1 MRKKTSK
8 SVNKTPLKERKGLL
22 AFLAVCFTV
31 LMIGVICCSYVLHN
45 VIKTVH
51 GDSLINLEFYKQNQ
65 DQTTIIYAY
74 DESNKPV
81 ELVRVHGS
89 ENRVWVERENMSEWL
104 GKAFVALEDK
114 RFEKHGGVDW
124 IRTIGGVTKS
134 RFQQGGS
141 TITQQLIKNLTGEN
155 GRTINRKY
163 NEILSALNLEK
174 YYDKP
179 TILEAYL
186 NTIYLGEGCY
196 GVKTASEKYFGKDV
210 KDLNL
215 AECACLAA
223 ITQSPGVYDPLVYP
237 INEKANEK
245 QAMSLKERQAM
256 CLKMMFEQEM
266 ITKEQYEEA
275 VNYKL
280 IFTNSDDYVPSDEM
294 LEKERNNDNE
304 IWNYYVDYVIS
315 SVIKDL
321 KAAGYSNYEATR
333 MIYSGGLR
341 IYTAV
346 DLKIQDIVDDV
357 YTHRKSFPTEAVKD
371 AKDASQ
377 SAITIMD
384 YNGRVVAICG
394 GAGEKTENRSN
405 NRAVS
410 AVRQPGSSIKPL
422 TIYAPAI
429 EENFITWSSIIKNYG
444 IAWDG
449 GIWPKNYGGDPGSP
463 NSYVTA
469 QYALSIS
476 YNTVPAQILMM
487 MGFEKSYGYLKDT
500 FHVTTFRNEDRYT
513 PSPLATG
520 GSAGGATTLEMA
532 AAFATFGN
540 GGKYYKPYCYYEVTD
555 SSGENI
561 ILKSGSEPEQAISP
575 ETSYIM
581 NQMLRT
587 VFTGAAGTA
596 KGYGVKGFT
605 TFGKT
610 GTTTDNFDRW
620 CVAGTPY
627 YIAAVWFGYDY
638 NKQIMASGSPA
649 GRIFKT
655 IMDEVHEGL
664 ADKSFDQFSDKV
676 VQRTYCTRTGLL
688 ASSSCGSTAT
698 GWYKMSNLP
707 AMCAGCKSVPVT
719 SESDKDPEGS
729 TTSANS
735 NESTSAAGPS
745 ETASNASSLETTKS
759 TSPVETTV
767 APTAAPAPAI
777 ESPNAGE

>member
-8 SVNKTPLKERKGLL
+8 STNRKPLKERKGLL
-22 AFLAVCFTV
+22 AFLAVCFTA

-51 GDSLINLEFYKQNQ
+51 GDRIVDLEFYKQNQ

-74 DESNKPV
+74 DESNNLV

-89 ENRVWVERENMSEWL
+89 ENRVWVESENMSEWM

-114 RFEKHGGVDW
+114 RFEKHNGVDW
-124 IRTIGGVTKS
+124 VRTIGGVVKS
-134 RFQQGGS
+134 KFKQGGS

-174 YYDKP
+174 HYDKP
-179 TILEAYL
+179 VILEAYL
-186 NTIYLGEGCY
+186 NTIYLSEGCY
-196 GVKTASEKYFGKDV
+196 GVKTAAEKYFGKDV
-210 KDLNL
+210 KNLNL
-215 AECACLAA
+215 AECACIAA
-223 ITQSPGVYDPLVYP
+223 ITQTPGRYDPL
-237 INEKANEK
+237 INPKNN
-245 QAMSLKERQAM
+245 KERQEM
-256 CLKMMFEQEM
+256 CLKMMLEQKM
-266 ITKEQYEEA
+266 ITKEQYDEA

-280 IFTNSDDYVPSDEM
+280 VFTNSPDYVPSNENID
-294 LEKERNNDNE
+294 KELTNENE
-304 IWNYYVDYVIS
+304 IWSYYVDYVIS
-315 SVIKDL
+315 TVIKDL

-333 MIYSGGLR
+333 MVYSGGLR
-341 IYTAV
+341 IHSAV
-346 DLKIQDIVDDV
+346 DLKIQDIVEDV
-357 YTHRKSFPTEAVKD
+357 YTNRKGFPAEKVKD
-371 AKDASQ
+371 PKDISQ

-394 GAGEKTENRSN
+394 GAGEKTQNRSN
-405 NRAVS
+405 NRAVA

-422 TIYAPAI
+422 SIYAPAI
-429 EENFITWSSIIKNYG
+429 EENFITWSSKIKNYG
-444 IAWDG
+444 VMWDG
-449 GIWPKNYGGDPGSP
+449 GIWPDNYGGDPGSP

-487 MGFEKSYGYLKDT
+487 MGFEKSYGYVTDT
-500 FHVTTFRNEDRYT
+500 FHISTFSNSDRYI

-520 GSAGGATTLEMA
+520 GTNGGATTLEMA
-532 AAFATFGN
+532 AAFASFGN

-561 ILKSGSEPEQAISP
+561 ILKSNSEPEQIISP

-587 VFTGAAGTA
+587 VFTGSSGTA
-596 KGYGVKGFT
+596 RGYGVKGFT

-610 GTTTDNFDRW
+610 GTTTNNFDRW

-638 NKQIMASGSPA
+638 NKQIMATGSPA

-655 IMDEVHEGL
+655 VMDRVHEGL
-664 ADKSFDQFSDKV
+664 AVKTFDQFSDKV
-676 VQRTYCTRTGLL
+676 VQRTYCTKTGLL
-688 ASSSCGSTAT
+688 ASSSCPSTAV

-707 AMCAGCKSVPVT
+707 AMCAGCKGGVPLEGEDDPEKPTSSSEEPTSAQTPTEPTSSVPPP
-719 SESDKDPEGS
+719 ESSSAPQPEG
-729 TTSANS
+729 
-735 NESTSAAGPS
+735 E
-745 ETASNASSLETTKS
+745 
-759 TSPVETTV
+759 
-767 APTAAPAPAI
+767 
-777 ESPNAGE
+777 

>member
-8 SVNKTPLKERKGLL
+8 STNRKPLKERKGLL
-22 AFLAVCFTV
+22 AFLAVCFTFV
-31 LMIGVICCSYVLHN
+31 MIGVICCSYVLHN
-45 VIKTVH
+45 VIKTV
-51 GDSLINLEFYKQNQ
+51 GGERIIDLDFYKQNQ

-74 DESNKPV
+74 DESNNPV

-89 ENRVWVERENMSEWL
+89 ENRVWVESEKMSEWL

-124 IRTIGGVTKS
+124 IRTIGGVTASGFK
-134 RFQQGGS
+134 QGGS
-141 TITQQLIKNLTGEN
+141 TITQQLIKNLTGES

-179 TILEAYL
+179 VILEAYL
-186 NTIYLGEGCY
+186 NTIYLSEGCY
-196 GVKTASEKYFGKDV
+196 GVKTAAEKYFGKDV

-223 ITQSPGVYDPLVYP
+223 ITQYPGKYDPL
-237 INEKANEK
+237 INPKNN
-245 QAMSLKERQAM
+245 KERQKM
-256 CLKMMFEQEM
+256 CLGMMLDQHM

-280 IFTNSDDYVPSDEM
+280 VFTNSPDYVPSNENID
-294 LEKERNNDNE
+294 KELTNENE
-304 IWNYYVDYVIS
+304 IWSYYVDYVIS

-333 MIYSGGLR
+333 MVYSGGLR
-341 IYTAV
+341 IYSAV
-346 DLKIQDIVDDV
+346 DLKIQDIVEDV
-357 YTHRKSFPTEAVKD
+357 YTHRKNFPTEAVKD
-371 AKDASQ
+371 PKDASQ

-384 YNGRVVAICG
+384 YSGRVVAICG

-422 TIYAPAI
+422 SIYAPAI
-429 EENFITWSSIIKNYG
+429 EENFITWSSKLKNYG
-444 IAWDG
+444 ITWDG
-449 GIWPKNYGGDPGSP
+449 KIWPDNYGGDPGSP

-487 MGFEKSYGYLKDT
+487 MGFEKSFGYVTDT
-500 FHVTTFRNEDRYT
+500 FHISTFSNNDRYS

-520 GSAGGATTLEMA
+520 GTNGGATTLEMA
-532 AAFATFGN
+532 AAFASFGN

-561 ILKSGSEPEQAISP
+561 VLKSNSEPEQIISP

-587 VFTGAAGTA
+587 VFTGSAGTA
-596 KGYGVKGFT
+596 RGYGVKGFT

-610 GTTTDNFDRW
+610 GTTTNNFDRW

-655 IMDEVHEGL
+655 VMDRVHDGL
-664 ADKSFDQFSDKV
+664 AVKSFDQFSDKV
-676 VQRTYCTRTGLL
+676 VQRTYCNRTGLL
-688 ASSSCGSTAT
+688 ASPSCTSTGV

-707 AMCAGCKSVPVT
+707 ATCAGCKGGSVKPDDEKDPDEPTSKPTDEPTSAEKPTEPSSSAPPAPVT
-719 SESDKDPEGS
+719 DPSPNPEG
-729 TTSANS
+729 
-735 NESTSAAGPS
+735 E
-745 ETASNASSLETTKS
+745 
-759 TSPVETTV
+759 
-767 APTAAPAPAI
+767 
-777 ESPNAGE
+777 

>member
-8 SVNKTPLKERKGLL
+8 SIKRKPLKERKGLL
-22 AFLAVCFTV
+22 AFLAVCFTFAMV
-31 LMIGVICCSYVLHN
+31 GVICCSYVLHN
-45 VIKTVH
+45 VIKTVN
-51 GDSLINLEFYKQNQ
+51 GESLINLDFYKQNQ

-74 DESNKPV
+74 DENNAPV
-81 ELVRVHGS
+81 EFVRVHGS
-89 ENRVWVERENMSEWL
+89 QNRVWVASEDMSEWL

-114 RFEKHGGVDW
+114 RFENHKGVDW
-124 IRTIGGVTKS
+124 IRTVGGVAKS
-134 RFQQGGS
+134 KFKAGGS
-141 TITQQLIKNLTGEN
+141 TITQQLIKNLTGED

-174 YYDKP
+174 HYDKP
-179 TILEAYL
+179 IILEAYL
-186 NTIYLGEGCY
+186 NTIYLGQGCY
-196 GVKTASEKYFGKDV
+196 GVKTAAEKYFGKDV

-223 ITQSPGVYDPLVYP
+223 ITQFPGAYDPLSYP
-237 INEKANEK
+237 IDDKASKN
-245 QAMSLKERQAM
+245 QTMSLKDRQKM
-256 CLKMMFEQEM
+256 CLKMMLDQKM
-266 ITKEQYEEA
+266 ISQEQYEEA

-280 IFTNSDDYVPSDEM
+280 IFTNSEDYVASETTVN
-294 LEKERNNDNE
+294 KEVAGDDE
-304 IWNYYVDYVIS
+304 IWSYYIDYVIS
-315 SVIKDL
+315 SVINDL

-333 MIYSGGLR
+333 MLYSGGLR
-341 IYTAV
+341 IYSAV
-346 DLKIQDIVDDV
+346 DLKIQDIVEDV
-357 YTHRKSFPTEAVKD
+357 YTNRKSFPTEAIND
-371 AKDASQ
+371 PKDASQ
-377 SAITIMD
+377 SAMTIMD

-422 TIYAPAI
+422 SIYAPAI
-429 EENFITWSSIIKNYG
+429 EENYITWSSKIKNYG
-444 IAWDG
+444 ITWSG
-449 GIWPKNYGGDPGSP
+449 ELWPQNYGGDKGSP

-487 MGFEKSYGYLKDT
+487 MGFEKSYGYVTDT
-500 FHVTTFRNEDRYT
+500 FHISTLSNDDRYS

-520 GSAGGATTLEMA
+520 GSRGGTTTLEMA
-532 AAFATFGN
+532 AAFASFGN

-555 SSGENI
+555 STGENI
-561 ILKSGSEPEQAISP
+561 ILKSNSEPEQIISP

-596 KGYGVKGFT
+596 KGYGVKNFI

-610 GTTTDNFDRW
+610 GTTTENFDRW
-620 CVAGTPY
+620 CVGGTPY

-655 IMDEVHEGL
+655 VMDRVHEGL
-664 ADKSFDQFSDKV
+664 ASKSFDQFSDKV
-676 VQRTYCTRTGLL
+676 VQRTYCANTGLL
-688 ASSSCGSTAT
+688 ASSSCPSTAV

-707 AMCAGCKSVPVT
+707 ATCAGCNGGATDPN
-719 SESDKDPEGS
+719 EGRDPEEP
-729 TTSANS
+729 TSANT
-735 NESTSAAGPS
+735 EEPTSAEKPTETVSNTPPTPS
-745 ETASNASSLETTKS
+745 SEPKPE
-759 TSPVETTV
+759 
-767 APTAAPAPAI
+767 
-777 ESPNAGE
+777 GE

>member
-8 SVNKTPLKERKGLL
+8 SVNKKPLKDRKVLL
-22 AFLAVCFTV
+22 AFLSVFFTFAMV
-31 LMIGVICCSYVLHN
+31 GVICLSYVLHD
-45 VIKTVH
+45 VIKTVN
-51 GDSLINLEFYKQNQ
+51 GDRIIDLDFYKENQ

-74 DESNKPV
+74 DESNNPV

-89 ENRVWVERENMSEWL
+89 ENRVWVSSDDMSEWM
-104 GKAFVALEDK
+104 GKACVALEDK
-114 RFEKHGGVDW
+114 RFEKHHGVDW
-124 IRTIGGVTKS
+124 VRTIGGVIKS
-134 RFQQGGS
+134 RFAQGGS

-163 NEILSALNLEK
+163 NEILSAMNLEK

-179 TILEAYL
+179 VILEAYL

-196 GVKTASEKYFGKDV
+196 GVKTAAEKYFGKDV

-215 AECACLAA
+215 AECACIAA
-223 ITQSPGVYDPLVYP
+223 ITQSPGVYDPLNYP
-237 INEKANEK
+237 ITEKASKN
-245 QAMSLKERQAM
+245 QTMSLKDRQEM
-256 CLKMMFEQEM
+256 CLKMMLEQHM

-280 IFTNSDDYVPSDEM
+280 IFTNSDEYVASEENKDNE
-294 LEKERNNDNE
+294 LTNENE
-304 IWNYYVDYVIS
+304 IWNYYIDYVIS
-315 SVIKDL
+315 TVIKDL
-321 KAAGYSNYEATR
+321 KAAGYSSYEANR

-341 IYTAV
+341 IYSAV
-346 DLKIQDIVDDV
+346 DLKIQDIVDDI
-357 YTHRKSFPTEAVKD
+357 YTNRKNFPTQAVSD
-371 AKDASQ
+371 AKDLYQ

-394 GAGEKTENRSN
+394 GAGEKTGNRSN

-410 AVRQPGSSIKPL
+410 AIRQPGSSIKPL

-429 EENFITWSSIIKNYG
+429 EENFITWSSKIKNYG
-444 IAWDG
+444 ITWQG
-449 GIWPKNYGGDPGSP
+449 SIWPTNYGGDHGSP

-487 MGFEKSYGYLKDT
+487 MGFEKSYGYVTDK
-500 FHVTTFRNEDRYT
+500 FHISTLRNDDRYN

-520 GSAGGATTLEMA
+520 GTTGGTTTLEMA

-540 GGKYYKPYCYYEVTD
+540 GGQYYKPYCYYEVKNST
-555 SSGENI
+555 GENI
-561 ILKSGSEPEQAISP
+561 ILKTNPEPEQVISP
-575 ETSYIM
+575 ETSYVM
-581 NQMLRT
+581 NQLLRT
-587 VFTGAAGTA
+587 VFTGSVGTA

-620 CVAGTPY
+620 CIGGTPY

-655 IMDEVHEGL
+655 VMDRVHEGL
-664 ADKSFDQFSDKV
+664 AAKSFEQFSDKV
-676 VQRTYCTRTGLL
+676 VQRRYCTQTGLL
-688 ASSSCGSTAT
+688 ASSSCYSTAT

-707 AMCAGCKSVPVT
+707 ATCAGCKKAPPPSEET
-719 SESDKDPEGS
+719 SKSE
-729 TTSANS
+729 
-735 NESTSAAGPS
+735 NESTSAPP
-745 ETASNASSLETTKS
+745 ES
-759 TSPVETTV
+759 TSAPVTENT
-767 APTAAPAPAI
+767 TAAPPPPPVS
-777 ESPNAGE
+777 ESAAAAE